1 MKLDEMNWKRSMTRG
16 VAVVMTLCLVSLGAM
31 STASADEVKIGYVDL
46 HRALEESDEGQKIIS
61 ELEQEFQQRQQQLD
75 QAQQE
80 IMQKQEQFEQQAMM
94 MSEEQRQQQGA
105 QLQQEMQQLQQTYMT
120 LQNELA
126 QQEAEATSRLLDEMS
141 SVIEGIAEEQDFTM
155 VIEKTET
162 SVLYSVDGLDL
173 TDELIDRYNAN

>member
-1 MKLDEMNWKRSMTRG
+1 MEPVSDRSRRVITKG
-16 VAVVMTLCLVSLGAM
+16 LAVLMALCFVGLGAM
-31 STASADEVKIGYVDL
+31 STAAADEVKIGYVDL
-46 HRALEESDEGQKIIS
+46 HRALEESDEGQRIKN

-75 QAQQE
+75 QSQQE

-94 MSEEQRQQQGA
+94 MSEEQRQQQGMEI
-105 QLQQEMQQLQQTYMT
+105 QQEVQELQQTYMT

-141 SVIEGIAEEQDFTM
+141 SVIEGIAEEKGFTM
-155 VIEKTET
+155 VIEKTDT

-173 TDELIDRYNAN
+173 TDELIDRYNAE